1 MDYVNCQTYT
11 ISSCFAVEC
20 QINIKLT
27 RYLGVGVIIFLFSI
41 IRHPRLPPI
50 FTVSPKVAENRGKTV
65 YIYIR
70 GKKILKF
77 SLVPRA
83 SYVKFLLVL

>member
-20 QINIKLT
+20 QINVKLT

-50 FTVSPKVAENRGKTV
+50 FTVSPKVADNRGKTV
-65 YIYIR
+65 YIYMIVC
-70 GKKILKF
+70 LHMF
-77 SLVPRA
+77 V
-83 SYVKFLLVL
+83 